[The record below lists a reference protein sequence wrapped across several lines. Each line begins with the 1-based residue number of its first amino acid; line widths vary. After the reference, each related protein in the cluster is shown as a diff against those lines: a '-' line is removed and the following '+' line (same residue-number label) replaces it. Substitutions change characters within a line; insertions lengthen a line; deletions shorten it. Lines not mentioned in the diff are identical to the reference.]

1 MDEDRIMM
9 LYALIVMVASTA
21 GNPFAIPFV
30 HTPSLTLQE
39 CRREAAMYLS
49 LKGRTNLV
57 AICVSEESRFL

>member
-1 MDEDRIMM
+1 MM

-39 CRREAAMYLS
+39 CRREATIYLS
-49 LKGRTNLV
+49 LKGRTNLIV
-57 AICVSEESRFL
+57 TCVLDENRFL